1 MLKPKIHANNV
12 PVRLEA
18 ALARA
23 GAIAR
28 LIFVFALLA
37 AGIAAAADSA
47 DPKRYLD
54 DIKAL
59 SAPSMEGR
67 GAGTQGIARAMHLI
81 EQRYRS
87 LGLQPAGRNSYLQPF
102 TVITG
107 AQLKEGNR
115 LEVQNGAVKKELKLN
130 QDFVP
135 FSFSSSGEISGPVV
149 FRRIWRVPRR
159 NSTTTTMR
167 TSM

>member
-1 MLKPKIHANNV
+1 MLNSIFKEPQG
-12 PVRLEA
+12 RRS

-23 GAIAR
+23 SWRWRKAG
-28 LIFVFALLA
+28 ALLA
-37 AGIAAAADSA
+37 LVFLAGGIAAAIGSA

-59 SAPSMEGR
+59 AAPVMEGR
-67 GAGTQGIARAMHLI
+67 GAGTKGITLAANLI

-87 LGLQPAGRNSYLQPF
+87 LGLQPAGTKSYFQPF

-115 LEVQNGAVKKELKLN
+115 LDVQNGVSKKELKLN

-135 FSFSSSGEISGPVV
+135 FSFSSSTEA
-149 FRRIWRVPRR
+149 
-159 NSTTTTMR
+159 T
-167 TSM
+167 